1 MTETSNSSTA
11 APIQTTDVG
20 VRKQSRV
27 ATRRRRFL
35 NVRAVVAVVVLL
47 SLIAPGV
54 AAILDAAI

>member
-1 MTETSNSSTA
+1 MSETSDS
-11 APIQTTDVG
+11 PTTG
-20 VRKQSRV
+20 LVRTPDAGIRRQSRV
-27 ATRRRRFL
+27 ATWRRRFL